1 MRPPDCSLR
10 SEQDL
15 DPMSVTELDLELLK
29 RFDGPAP
36 RYTSYPTAQ
45 QFGAT
50 VDESAYRAAA
60 CSVRDSRAPLS
71 LYVHLPFCSSPC
83 FYCGCNRVISR
94 SQEARRE
101 YLRSLLIEVRLQS
114 GLFDRVRR
122 VRQLH
127 LGGGT
132 PTVYTP
138 DELSGLIDEIGR
150 HFTLDE
156 DRDREFSI
164 EIDPRTVDE
173 TSMRAIV
180 GIGFTRVSLGVQ
192 DFDPAVQRAVNRVQP
207 TGLTV
212 RAVDAAR
219 QAGVRSLNID
229 LIYGLPRQTPES
241 FEHTLDTMVGLR
253 PDRVACYAYSHLPD
267 MIKAQRQ
274 IHAAELPDPL
284 QRAQL
289 QSLAIRKLTSAGYR
303 YIGMDHFALPEDEL
317 SRALDDGTLH
327 RDFQGYS
334 TRPMRD
340 LVGLGVSAIG
350 KVGDCYAQNEKSL
363 APYRAALDT
372 GRLPIQRGV
381 RRTRGDEIRGE
392 VIQQLMCHGRV
403 DLAAVEHRFQI
414 RFDEY
419 FAPEMQEIHRLD
431 AEGLTVV
438 EGDTIRLTTAGRLL
452 MRRVAMVF
460 DAHMPAARRG
470 LAASG
475 LTVRAS

>member
-1 MRPPDCSLR
+1 
-10 SEQDL
+10 
-15 DPMSVTELDLELLK
+15 MSVTERDLELLQ

-45 QFGAT
+45 QFGPA
-50 VDESAYRAAA
+50 VDEQAYRAAA
-60 CSVRDSRAPLS
+60 RSVQGSRAPLS

-94 SQEARRE
+94 SQPARQD
-101 YLRSLLIEVRLQS
+101 YLRTLAVEVRLQS
-114 GLFDRVRR
+114 ELFDRARR

-138 DELSGLIDEIGR
+138 AELAGLVDEIGR

-156 DRDREFSI
+156 DGDREFSI

-173 TSMRAIV
+173 SAMRAIV
-180 GIGFTRVSLGVQ
+180 DIGFSRVSLGVQ

-207 TGLTV
+207 TELTI

-241 FEHTLDTMVGLR
+241 FARTLDTMIGLR
-253 PDRVACYAYSHLPD
+253 PDRVACYAYSHLPA

-274 IHAAELPDPL
+274 IHVAELPDPL

-289 QSLAIRKLTSAGYR
+289 QNLAIRKLTGAGYR

-317 SRALDDGTLH
+317 SQALDDGTLH

-363 APYRAALDT
+363 AQYRAALDA

-381 RRTRGDEIRGE
+381 RRTRDDEIRGE

-403 DLAAVEHRFQI
+403 DCAAVGHRYQV

-419 FAPEMQEIHRLD
+419 FAPEMQAIHRLD
-431 AEGLTVV
+431 AAGLARVA
-438 EGDTIRLTTAGRLL
+438 GSDIRLTSAGRLL

-460 DAHMPAARRG
+460 DAHAPAARRG
-470 LAASG
+470 LSASG
-475 LTVRAS
+475 LAEQAS

>member
-1 MRPPDCSLR
+1 
-10 SEQDL
+10 
-15 DPMSVTELDLELLK
+15 MSVAELDLELLK
-29 RFDGPAP
+29 QFDGPAP

-45 QFGAT
+45 QFGGA

-60 CSVRDSRAPLS
+60 HSVRDSRAALS
-71 LYVHLPFCSSPC
+71 LYVHLPFCWSPC

-94 SQEARRE
+94 SPGARE
-101 YLRSLLIEVRLQS
+101 QYLRSLSVEVRLQS
-114 GLFDRVRR
+114 ELFDRARR

-138 DELSGLIDEIGR
+138 GELSGLVDEIGR
-150 HFTLDE
+150 HFTLE
-156 DRDREFSI
+156 EERDREFSI
-164 EIDPRTVDE
+164 EIDPRTVDAS
-173 TSMRAIV
+173 SMRAIV

-192 DFDPAVQRAVNRVQP
+192 DFDPVVQRAVNRVQP
-207 TGLTV
+207 TELTV

-229 LIYGLPRQTPES
+229 LIYGLPLQTLHS
-241 FEHTLDTMVGLR
+241 FERTLDTMIGLR

-274 IHAAELPDPL
+274 IHAAELPGPVL
-284 QRAQL
+284 RAQL
-289 QSLAIRKLTSAGYR
+289 QNLAIRKLTSAGYR

-334 TRPMRD
+334 TRPLRD

-363 APYRAALDT
+363 RGWRAVLDA

-381 RRTRGDEIRGE
+381 RRTRDDEIRGE

-403 DLAAVEHRFQI
+403 DRAVVEQRFQI

-419 FAPEMQEIHRLD
+419 FTPEMQEIRRLD
-431 AEGLTVV
+431 AAGLTRVAG
-438 EGDTIRLTTAGRLL
+438 GDIQLTSAGRLL

-460 DAHMPAARRG
+460 DAHA
-470 LAASG
+470 
-475 LTVRAS
+475 RAS

>member
-1 MRPPDCSLR
+1 MHRTANA
-10 SEQDL
+10 
-15 DPMSVTELDLELLK
+15 MSMTELDLELLR

-45 QFGAT
+45 QFGIA
-50 VDESAYRAAA
+50 VDEAAYRGAAR
-60 CSVRDSRAPLS
+60 SVRESRAPLS

-94 SQEARRE
+94 SAEARQE
-101 YLRSLLIEVRLQS
+101 YLRSLCIEVRLQS
-114 GLFDRVRR
+114 ELFDRARR

-138 DELSGLIDEIGR
+138 RELSGLVEEIGR

-164 EIDPRTVDE
+164 EIDPRTVDAA
-173 TSMRAIV
+173 SMRDIV
-180 GIGFTRVSLGVQ
+180 DIGFTRVSLGVQ
-192 DFDPAVQRAVNRVQP
+192 DFDPEVQRAVNRVQP
-207 TGLTV
+207 TELTI

-219 QAGVRSLNID
+219 HAGVRSLNID
-229 LIYGLPRQTPES
+229 LIYGLPRQTLHS
-241 FEHTLDTMVGLR
+241 FERTLDTMIRLL

-274 IHAAELPDPL
+274 IRAEELPDPIL
-284 QRAQL
+284 RAQL
-289 QSLAIRKLTSAGYR
+289 QALAIRKLCGAGYR
-303 YIGMDHFALPEDEL
+303 YIGMDHFALPGDEL
-317 SRALDDGTLH
+317 SLALDDGTLH

-350 KVGDCYAQNEKSL
+350 KVGDCYAQNEKTL
-363 APYRAALDT
+363 AQYRARLEE
-372 GRLPIQRGV
+372 GRLPIQRGA
-381 RRTRGDEIRGE
+381 RRTLDDEIRGE

-403 DLAAVEHRFQI
+403 DRAAIGQRFRI
-414 RFDEY
+414 RFDKY
-419 FAPEMQEIHRLD
+419 FAPEMQEIHRLGE
-431 AEGLTVV
+431 AGLAHV
-438 EGDTIRLTTAGRLL
+438 EGDDIRLTSAGRLL

-460 DAHMPAARRG
+460 DAHVPAARRG
-470 LAASG
+470 LVA
-475 LTVRAS
+475 TTPMERAS